1 MRNESEDRTTV
12 LVRPRAN
19 QGGEGGG
26 LELRSPEDLRGLLDV
41 ALFEQKSAQSVPAR
55 HHPTPRL
62 IVHQPRVK
70 PAPYQA
76 SVRRKLHEKGTKCSR
91 RSIPMAE
98 KGEGYAEV

>member
-1 MRNESEDRTTV
+1 VAEVDGTNTPKVQDQD
-12 LVRPRAN
+12 AKD
-19 QGGEGGG
+19 GGVAGV
-26 LELRSPEDLRGLLDV
+26 PEHLRGLLDV

-76 SVRRKLHEKGTKCSR
+76 SVRGKLHEKGTTYSR
-91 RSIPMAE
+91 RSTPMAE
-98 KGEGYAEV
+98 KGEGYVEV